1 MNRTLVILLLALAVL
16 AAAGSGEAQETNNA
30 VYFELGGS
38 AIVPS
43 VNYERRLTERWF
55 GRIGVSVVTGESSTS
70 IGETESDTTFI
81 VPLTGSWISRP
92 EMNHHLELGGGVTIA
107 AGDRQDLFEFGDADD
122 ENFSTAFVTGIVG
135 YRYQKPEGGFQFRAA
150 FTPVAGGGDFLPWAG
165 VSFGY
170 AW

>member
-1 MNRTLVILLLALAVL
+1 MLLLLLTTLTVVSM
-16 AAAGSGEAQETNNA
+16 AGRSEAQETNNA

-43 VNYERRLTERWF
+43 FNYERRLSERWF
-55 GRIGVSVVTGESSTS
+55 GRIGLSVVTGESESS
-70 IGETESDTTFI
+70 LGETDSDTTFI
-81 VPLTGSWISRP
+81 VPLTASWISRP
-92 EMNHHLELGGGVTIA
+92 ERNHHLELGGGVTIA
-107 AGDRQDLFEFGDADD
+107 GGDRQDLFEFGDDDD